1 MPPQHKVA
9 DPQRRLQG
17 EYVAGVDLVQQW
29 RDHASLFRRYRANQQ
44 AEWLEDRAAEL
55 EAALR
60 AQDDELV
67 NLTEAARISGYTADH
82 VGRLVRGGVIQNLGR
97 PNAPKVRRG
106 DLPRKLPLP
115 GTHADPKLVGA
126 SRRQVAQAITTSGSR
141 R

>member
-1 MPPQHKVA
+1 M
-9 DPQRRLQG
+9 
-17 EYVAGVDLVQQW
+17 AGVEQLVQRW
-29 RDHASLFRRYRANQQ
+29 RDHASLFRRYRDNQQ

-60 AQDDELV
+60 AQEDELV
-67 NLTEAARISGYTADH
+67 NLIEAALISGYSADH
-82 VGRLVRGGVIQNLGR
+82 LGRQVRAGVLKNFGR

-115 GTHADPKLVGA
+115 GTDANRDLLGA
-126 SRRQVAQAITTSGSR
+126 SRRQVAQAITTSSR